1 MFLKITDKSFF
12 FITRSN
18 AFSLKITTLY
28 TIKYRKY
35 FESEILLSSKNST
48 KTLPL
53 SSIQFPGTDI
63 TFDEQCKEIS
73 PEYVYY
79 PRVSFLFIKDLKITL
94 KFNSCK
100 CFYISKYIDF
110 IFVLLIYGKH
120 KIS

>member
-18 AFSLKITTLY
+18 AFSLN

>member
-1 MFLKITDKSFF
+1 M
-12 FITRSN
+12 TRSN
-18 AFSLKITTLY
+18 AFSLKITTIY
-28 TIKYRKY
+28 KIKYRKY